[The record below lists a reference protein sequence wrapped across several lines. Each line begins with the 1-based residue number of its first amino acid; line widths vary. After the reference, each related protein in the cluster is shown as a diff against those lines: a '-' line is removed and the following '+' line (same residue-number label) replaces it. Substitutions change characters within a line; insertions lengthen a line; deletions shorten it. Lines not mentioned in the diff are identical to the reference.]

1 MHSTKFDRTKFKPLR
16 ERRGIAD
23 KGERPLLYYLF
34 QKLDDCCYWEA
45 RPLYD
50 QESIYYSGG
59 PMEYVEVIKDYVK
72 DRYPDLECD

>member
-1 MHSTKFDRTKFKPLR
+1 MHSTKFDRTKFRPLR
-16 ERRGIAD
+16 ERRGTAN
-23 KGERPLLYYLF
+23 KGERQLLYYLY
-34 QKLDDCCYWEA
+34 QELDGRSYWEA

-59 PMEYVEVIKDYVK
+59 PMEYVEVTKDYVK